1 MCPLLLS
8 CRTLRESL
16 THLAFQSSQL
26 SVWRLQGQAEFPV
39 DEHQN
44 SCYLFWVVEY
54 LLQDSD
60 IPIRLEE
67 ASEKTVF
74 LRHLE
79 RAFQLSDEFPLFVIC
94 MWRIRS
100 LLTASDP

>member
-1 MCPLLLS
+1 MDELLV
-8 CRTLRESL
+8 T
-16 THLAFQSSQL
+16 
-26 SVWRLQGQAEFPV
+26 GQAEFPV

-60 IPIRLEE
+60 IPMRLEE
-67 ASEKTVF
+67 ATEKTVF

-100 LLTASDP
+100 LLTAADT

>member
-1 MCPLLLS
+1 MNPEIEAQAFDIFRTDWIKYRYLLL
-8 CRTLRESL
+8 
-16 THLAFQSSQL
+16 F
-26 SVWRLQGQAEFPV
+26 QGQAEFPV

-44 SCYLFWVVEY
+44 SCYLFWVVEN

-60 IPIRLEE
+60 VPLSLEE

-79 RAFQLSDEFPLFVIC
+79 RAFQLSEEFPLFVIC
-94 MWRIRS
+94 MWRIGS
-100 LLTASDP
+100 LLTSSDT